1 MGKTKFYP
9 FVFLCFIVYAPLAAQ
24 NVAEKSSVFES
35 SLDSSFFL
43 IQRNSGFAFGSL
55 GQSRKKFPPSFG
67 AWFEFPIWNP
77 SKNHLWKTSFLYE
90 NHRGLPRE
98 HSVLHQSY
106 AGLQYSFFAGE
117 NSPSPS
123 VFAGWEKSEKDLVVF
138 GIHLEIPK
146 RQSIQLFGK
155 TGSDFKNVSAWFYSP
170 LNDELRLFLGVSRT
184 WSDARTEDRFT
195 LGIGCSLENFFSS
208 FFGNQT
214 DLVGSADQARTGPME
229 NFQNENSSLS
239 WKFGF
244 VEREPEHA
252 QEPARLGEERK
263 NGSSDQDDS
272 QSYRSQRSG
281 SNFRKDTS
289 AFSPIARYAVVF
301 LSVQELLSAGFPLS
315 SALKIS
321 QESSRSR
328 EEYSVFINSLDEKNR
343 SKILFLLRKKNPD
356 LRKRGADPDRKRVRN
371 SSRFSKSV
379 R

>member
-1 MGKTKFYP
+1 M
-9 FVFLCFIVYAPLAAQ
+9 
-24 NVAEKSSVFES
+24 
-35 SLDSSFFL
+35 
-43 IQRNSGFAFGSL
+43 IQRNSGFSFGSL
-55 GQSRKKFPPSFG
+55 GQTRKKFPTSFG

-155 TGSDFKNVSAWFYSP
+155 TGSDFKNVSARFHSP

-195 LGIGCSLENFFSS
+195 LGIGFSLENFFSS

-214 DLVGSADQARTGPME
+214 DWVSSADQADRARTSPME

-244 VEREPEHA
+244 VEREPEHER
-252 QEPARLGEERK
+252 EPARLGEERE
-263 NGSSDQDDS
+263 NGSSVQDDS
-272 QSYRSQRSG
+272 KRYRSQRSG
-281 SNFRKDTS
+281 SDFRKGIS

-321 QESSRSR
+321 KESSRSR
-328 EEYSVFINSLDEKNR
+328 EEYSVFINSLDEKDR

-356 LRKRGADPDRKRVRN
+356 LRKRGADPERKRVRN
-371 SSRFSKSV
+371 SSRFSKDAQ
-379 R
+379 